1 MSDCDSRATYR
12 LLIYMYRCG
21 PGTMNAAVN
30 TQQKGQSARN
40 EAQQQMHTPFSYYSI
55 HIYPSP
61 LARHGLISLLI
72 STLCKCIGL
81 M

>member
-1 MSDCDSRATYR
+1 MPGCDSRLTYM
-12 LLIYMYRCG
+12 LLIYEYRCG
-21 PGTMNAAVN
+21 PGTLNAAIYP
-30 TQQKGQSARN
+30 QQKGQSARDK
-40 EAQQQMHTPFSYYSI
+40 ARRQMHTPFSYYNI

-72 STLCKCIGL
+72 STLCNCIGL